1 MNSNS
6 IIEVC
11 LDKLRLEGKKGL
23 ITFITAGDPDLSST
37 VDLAL
42 RMDAAGA
49 DIIELG
55 VPFSDPLADG
65 PVIQQASSRALAAGT
80 TLAKILDTVK
90 KIKSNCRAPL
100 VLMGY
105 CNPFYRFGLD
115 RFIAEAASAGV
126 SGLIVPDLPLEESG
140 PLMELAIKEGLDLI
154 PLVSPVTTDRRL
166 SRIAS
171 KAMGFVYCVSVT
183 GVTGARKEIGTD
195 IESFTGRV
203 RSHTSLPLA
212 IGFGIAD
219 PEQGARMSRYC
230 DAVVVGSAI
239 VKLIAD
245 SGSSQ
250 AAGTAV
256 ENLTREFKTALLDSA
271 S

>member
-6 IIEVC
+6 VIEGR
-11 LDKLRLEGKKGL
+11 LNKLRSAGKKGL

-65 PVIQQASSRALAAGT
+65 PVIQQASNRALAAGT
-80 TLAKILDTVK
+80 TLAKILETVK
-90 KIKSNCRAPL
+90 TIKRNCGAPV

-140 PLMELAIKEGLDLI
+140 PLLRLAEKEGLDLI
-154 PLVSPVTTDRRL
+154 PLVSPVTTGQRL
-166 SRIAS
+166 SRIAP

-195 IESFTGRV
+195 IAGFTGRV

-230 DAVVVGSAI
+230 DAIVVGSAI

-245 SGSSQ
+245 STSSQ
-250 AAGTAV
+250 AAGIAV
-256 ENLTREFKTALLDSA
+256 ENLTREFKTALLNSVK
-271 S
+271 